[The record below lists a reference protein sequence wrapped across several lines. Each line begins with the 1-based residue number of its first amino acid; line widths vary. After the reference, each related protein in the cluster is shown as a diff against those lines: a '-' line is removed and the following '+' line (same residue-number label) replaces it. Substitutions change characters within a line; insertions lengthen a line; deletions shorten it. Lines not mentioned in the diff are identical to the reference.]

1 MLRDLTAGILAGM
14 IMETNVYYAR
24 KPCGTP
30 TYISIPTP
38 REVGEEKKK
47 EKHRQAVGLARTQS
61 QNTARLP

>member
-14 IMETNVYYAR
+14 IMETNVYYGR

-38 REVGEEKKK
+38 REVGEEK
-47 EKHRQAVGLARTQS
+47 HRQAVGLARTQS

>member
-38 REVGEEKKK
+38 REVGEEKK
-47 EKHRQAVGLARTQS
+47 RR
-61 QNTARLP
+61 NTARLSG